1 MRALCLIIG
10 VAFVFNEVDDV
21 LTEEIDALVGKHGVI
36 NLFGDVGLV
45 NAVGIIVY
53 EAYAV
58 LGGYV
63 VNVFKVIR

>member
-1 MRALCLIIG
+1 MRALRLVVG
-10 VAFVFNEVDDV
+10 VAFVLDEVYDV
-21 LTEEIDALVGKHGVI
+21 LTEEIDALVGKHGVLNI
-36 NLFGDVGLV
+36 FGDVGLV